1 MEKHFLATP
10 GPTQVPE
17 KSLHRQAEPII
28 HHRSPAYTELLISVI
43 EGLKYVYQTK
53 NDVLLFTSSGTGA
66 MESAVANLFSE
77 GDRVLVASTGNFGER
92 WAKISSAFNLDVHLL
107 DYGWGGEVN
116 PEDIRE
122 KLNGDGEIKGVLMT
136 HSETSTGVVN
146 DVEAVAKI
154 TREREDVVLVMDA
167 VSSLGACELKT
178 DEWGVDVVVSGSQKA
193 LMAPPGLS
201 CAAVSEKA
209 WRFIDKSNL
218 PKFYFDYKTYK
229 KKLEGESPQ
238 NPYTPAIC
246 TVAALS
252 ESLKMIKK
260 EGIENVWR
268 RHKVVA
274 KATREGVK
282 AMNLSLFS
290 PDRENSVVVTA
301 VNAPEKV
308 KASDIIKIMREEHGV
323 WIAGGQGGLKG
334 KIFRIGH
341 CGYYSPSDIV
351 MVISA
356 LERSLSKLG
365 HAFEQGKGVERAEQ
379 VFLENSL

>member
-1 MEKHFLATP
+1 
-10 GPTQVPE
+10 
-17 KSLHRQAEPII
+17 
-28 HHRSPAYTELLISVI
+28 
-43 EGLKYVYQTK
+43 
-53 NDVLLFTSSGTGA
+53 
-66 MESAVANLFSE
+66 
-77 GDRVLVASTGNFGER
+77 
-92 WAKISSAFNLDVHLL
+92 
-107 DYGWGGEVN
+107 
-116 PEDIRE
+116 
-122 KLNGDGEIKGVLMT
+122 MT

-154 TREREDVVLVMDA
+154 TREREDVVLVVDA

-178 DEWGVDVVVSGSQKA
+178 DEWGVDIVVSGSQKA

-201 CAAVSEKA
+201 CVAISKKA
-209 WRFIDKSNL
+209 WRFVDKSNL

-274 KATREGVK
+274 KAAREGVK
-282 AMNLSLFS
+282 AMNLNLFS
-290 PDRENSVVVTA
+290 PDRESSVVVTA
-301 VNAPEKV
+301 VNVPEKV

-334 KIFRIGH
+334 KIFRLGH